1 MKTGIMGGTFDP
13 IHHGHLFVA
22 KEAMHVY
29 GLNRVIFVPS
39 KLGPHKLNAQHTA
52 AEMRYTMVAEAIAD
66 QADFEVT
73 DIEIKR
79 QGISYTVDTM
89 HILQAQYPEDRL
101 YFITGADAIVEI
113 ESWRDYHTLLSNMT
127 FIAATRPSMDDKQ
140 LKRSIECLSDKY
152 PSDIRMLDTI
162 DLEISSSN
170 IRQRVKDGC
179 PITFLVPKC
188 IEITIDKRGLYATD

>member
-13 IHHGHLFVA
+13 VHHGHLFVA

-29 GLNRVIFVPS
+29 GLDRVIFVPS
-39 KLGPHKLNAQHTA
+39 KLGPHKLNKAHTPA
-52 AEMRYTMVAEAIAD
+52 AMRYNMVAEAIAD
-66 QADFEVT
+66 QADFEVS

-89 HILQAQYPEDRL
+89 RAFQAQYPEDSL
-101 YFITGADAIVEI
+101 YFITGADAIVAI
-113 ESWRDYHTLLSNMT
+113 ESWKDYRMLLSNMT
-127 FIAATRPSMDDKQ
+127 FIAATRPSLADQQ
-140 LKRSIECLSDKY
+140 LKQSIESLSAKY

-170 IRQRVKDGC
+170 IRQRIKDGC

-188 IEITIDKRGLYATD
+188 IETTIAKQGLYAAD